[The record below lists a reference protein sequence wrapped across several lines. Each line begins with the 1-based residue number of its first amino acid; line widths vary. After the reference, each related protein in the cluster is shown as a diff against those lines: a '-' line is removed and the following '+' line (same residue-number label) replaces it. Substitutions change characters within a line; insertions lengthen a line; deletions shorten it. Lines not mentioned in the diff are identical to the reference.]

1 MSAGS
6 AARRRDLLVTGG
18 RLLAPGG
25 QRVEADLL
33 VLDGAIAATGAQA
46 RERARPSTP
55 WLDAAGGLVSPGFGD
70 AHVHPHHAGLQLLG
84 CDLEGT
90 ADAQRYLRVI
100 ADHAAAHPPADAA
113 SRWVTGGGWSM
124 EAFPGGLPTAAAL
137 DAVLPDRPA
146 YLPNRD
152 GHGAWVNTAALR
164 AAGVDAAT
172 PDPADGRIERDAG
185 GAPLGT
191 LHEGAM
197 ALVAAHVP
205 PPGQDVMDAALLAA
219 QERLLAWG
227 VTSWQDAMVGA
238 TGACPDPLPSYLRLA
253 ADGRLRATVVGAL
266 WWERSRG
273 LEQVG
278 DLLER
283 RRRATVGRFRATS
296 VKIMQDGVAENF
308 TASMLEPYL
317 DACGCPGTG
326 QGHSFLEPADLARAV
341 AALHDADV
349 QVHLHTLGDR
359 AVREALDA
367 VEAAQRA
374 APGKDLRHHLAHL
387 QVVHPDDVPRF
398 AALGV
403 VANVQPL
410 WAVHEPQMDELT
422 IPFLGPRRTGWQ
434 YPFADLAACGAVL
447 ATGSDWPVST
457 ADVLACLH
465 VAVNRRTDPDQEPFL
480 PHQALTLARALAAAT
495 AGVAHVNHDE
505 ARTGSLDLGKDGDLT
520 VLDRDPFDHPADE
533 IGAARVAATVI
544 AGDVVHDATSAGAG
558 AAR

>member
-1 MSAGS
+1 MTP
-6 AARRRDLLVTGG
+6 RRDLLVTGG
-18 RLLAPGG
+18 RLLAAGG
-25 QRVEADLL
+25 GTVEADLL
-33 VLDGAIAATGAQA
+33 VLDGRIAATGREA
-46 RERARPSTP
+46 RERAGRSTP

-90 ADAQRYLRVI
+90 ADAARYLRVVV
-100 ADHAAAHPPADAA
+100 DHAAAHPATDAG
-113 SRWVTGGGWSM
+113 SRWITGGGWSM

-164 AAGVDAAT
+164 LAGIDAST
-172 PDPADGRIERDAG
+172 PDPPDGRVERDASG
-185 GAPLGT
+185 VPTGMLQ
-191 LHEGAM
+191 EGAM

-205 PPGQDVMDAALLAA
+205 LPSEDVMDAALLAA

-238 TGACPDPLPSYLRLA
+238 TGTCPDPLPSYLRLA
-253 ADGRLRATVVGAL
+253 ASGRLRATVVGAL

-273 LEQVG
+273 VEQVA

-283 RRRATVGRFRATS
+283 RAQGDAARLHATS

-308 TASMLEPYL
+308 TAAMLEPYL

-326 QGHSFLEPADLARAV
+326 DGHSFLEPGDLARAV

-359 AVREALDA
+359 AVREGLDA
-367 VEAAQRA
+367 VEAAQA
-374 APGKDLRHHLAHL
+374 ASPGRDLRHHLAHL

-403 VANVQPL
+403 AANVQPL
-410 WAVHEPQMDELT
+410 WAVHEAQMDELT
-422 IPFLGPRRTGWQ
+422 IPFLGPRRAGWQ
-434 YPFADLAACGAVL
+434 YPFADLAATGAVL
-447 ATGSDWPVST
+447 ASGSDWPVST

-465 VAVNRRTDPDQEPFL
+465 VAVNRATSPQEEPFL
-480 PHQALTLARALAAAT
+480 PHQALSLAQALRAAT

-505 ARTGSLDLGKDGDLT
+505 ARTGSLDTGKDGDLT
-520 VLDRDPFDHPADE
+520 VLDRDPFDHPASE

-544 AGDVVHDATSAGAG
+544 AGDVVHDATSTAGRG
-558 AAR
+558 AR